1 MPEYVVT
8 VTKRIRCTAEVTV
21 RAEDEDA
28 AWEKVEDAFGEELE
42 ALVEAG
48 DGPRRPS
55 TAGPGRFRVRRL
67 PPSREPRALLRG
79 QHPVVPKDSL
89 H

>member
-8 VTKRIRCTAEVTV
+8 VTKRISCTAEVTV

-42 ALVEAG
+42 ELVEA
-48 DGPRRPS
+48 
-55 TAGPGRFRVRRL
+55 AGGWQDAEAEYEIEEVG
-67 PPSREPRALLRG
+67 EA
-79 QHPVVPKDSL
+79 
-89 H
+89 

>member
-8 VTKRIRCTAEVTV
+8 ITKRISRTAEVTV

-42 ALVEAG
+42 EMVGARGGWRDAEAEYEIEEVG
-48 DGPRRPS
+48 E
-55 TAGPGRFRVRRL
+55 A
-67 PPSREPRALLRG
+67 
-79 QHPVVPKDSL
+79 
-89 H
+89 